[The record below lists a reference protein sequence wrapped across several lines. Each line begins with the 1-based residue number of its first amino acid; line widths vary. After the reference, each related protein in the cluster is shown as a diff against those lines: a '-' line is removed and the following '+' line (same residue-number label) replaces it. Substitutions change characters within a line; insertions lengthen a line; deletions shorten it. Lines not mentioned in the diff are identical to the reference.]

1 MASLWRVSDE
11 ATAEF
16 MAAFYKAMER
26 GKMTPVVALRK
37 AQLEMRKRDTTCA
50 RIHEIPPVRVVG
62 KMATRVSSII
72 GTVYKSVTARP
83 EYTITLFQ
91 VGLDNLEIEVDE
103 RVEAIQQVNAGL
115 LEERQ
120 GAAIVV
126 HYDKPLIVSESLRT
140 VRLGAMP

>member
-1 MASLWRVSDE
+1 MAARVS
-11 ATAEF
+11 
-16 MAAFYKAMER
+16 R
-26 GKMTPVVALRK
+26 
-37 AQLEMRKRDTTCA
+37 
-50 RIHEIPPVRVVG
+50 
-62 KMATRVSSII
+62 II
-72 GTVYKSVTARP
+72 GTVDKSVTARP

-126 HYDKPLIVSESLRT
+126 HYDKPLIVSESLPQEFDIFRIYIDAVDQPSLFGEPPGIAT
-140 VRLGAMP
+140 MATRQIDDCIVFESLQ